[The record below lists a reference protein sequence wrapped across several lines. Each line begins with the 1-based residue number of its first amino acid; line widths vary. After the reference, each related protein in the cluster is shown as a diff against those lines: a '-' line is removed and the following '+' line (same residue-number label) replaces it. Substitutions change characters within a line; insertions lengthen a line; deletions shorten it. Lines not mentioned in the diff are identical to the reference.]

1 MDEHPERSGNWT
13 AMVAISPIRRYW
25 AVWLH
30 FWYPFVRGLAER
42 RVLILPIKSL
52 IRLSMIG
59 FARWS
64 VFDRVP
70 APGGEGFE
78 RLPKPCLLFE
88 TNFDGDSDEYL
99 EAFCLVLPWGM
110 RGNWWGAYGVPNVR
124 RVSRFVRYV
133 NKHKF
138 AIAYYY
144 SAYPDS
150 STKRIRYARK
160 LACEIAAFNA
170 QTAGASAEGF
180 QRAYHDL
187 LAKAQRF
194 RRLGP
199 DPPREKHTEA
209 LSVLTRVE
217 DGRAGALKTEL
228 ERLREEPPNLP
239 GNTHFARWAVV
250 DHLRP
255 LPKHEVDPTSYCCS
269 RRGSTARLVSISR
282 PSTAASARALRTSGD
297 IAGSTSA
304 TRPSS
309 SGSYARTWSSPA
321 PGSTPTTARPLRRF
335 AERVSAQSGSATLPS
350 LTSGATPRSF
360 VPPGTRSGDDGAGVV
375 ALGPR

>member
-25 AVWLH
+25 AIWLH

-255 LPKHEVDPTSYCCS
+255 LPKHEVDPTSYLLFSAWFNGTPGEYLPALHGCL
-269 RRGSTARLVSISR
+269 G
-282 PSTAASARALRTSGD
+282 ARAQNIWGHCGLDVGDPSKFERQLR
-297 IAGSTSA
+297 A
-304 TRPSS
+304 
-309 SGSYARTWSSPA
+309 YVVK
-321 PGSTPTTARPLRRF
+321 PGSRF
-335 AERVSAQSGSATLPS
+335 HAYD
-350 LTSGATPRSF
+350 GATVEEICGACKCAKRFSDFAIAHQRSNAEKL
-360 VPPGTRSGDDGAGVV
+360 RSAWNSEW
-375 ALGPR
+375 R